1 MRLLNRKGLRR
12 TPFGITNLPVL
23 TRREEEYKKKYTR
36 ERQSWMMVGGL
47 SIIIAIGLTF
57 SSLSNWYIVATI
69 GLLAFSIYKY
79 AETGIPGSWP
89 WILRARRE
97 YFK

>member
-1 MRLLNRKGLRR
+1 MEKG
-12 TPFGITNLPVL
+12 
-23 TRREEEYKKKYTR
+23 TR

-89 WILRARRE
+89 WVLRARRE
-97 YFK
+97 YLSRDPRSPVHAGMHGRSWREMRRGN